1 MSSCEDVRV
10 FVCLFVYVRVC
21 VRERERGGK
30 RECVQYR
37 SAQGVSF
44 DVPVRML
51 VA

>member
-10 FVCLFVYVRVC
+10 CLFVYVRVRA
-21 VRERERGGK
+21 RERERGGK

-44 DVPVRML
+44 GAPVRML